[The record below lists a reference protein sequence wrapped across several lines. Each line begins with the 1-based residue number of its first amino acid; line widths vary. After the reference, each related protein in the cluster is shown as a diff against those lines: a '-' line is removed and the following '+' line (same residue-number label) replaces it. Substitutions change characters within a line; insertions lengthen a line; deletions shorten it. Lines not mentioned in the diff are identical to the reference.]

1 MSNILIQITVVA
13 AMFLSIVLP
22 VTLFLKSN
30 NKTKS
35 NYKIH
40 LLVNTVLFFGILLV
54 STGAALSNGVTVLA
68 SEIGNSAGD
77 GLAKGLG
84 YLGAAMVT
92 GLCGI
97 GAGIGV
103 SGSASAAIGAVSEDP
118 GIFGKSM
125 IFVAMAEGIALYGLI
140 ITFMILGKL

>member
-1 MSNILIQITVVA
+1 MNNLLIQITAVA
-13 AMFLSIVLP
+13 AMLLSIVLP
-22 VTLFLKSN
+22 VTMFLKSN
-30 NKTKS
+30 NKTKT

-40 LLVNTVLFFGILLV
+40 LLINTVLFFGILLV
-54 STGAALSNGVTVLA
+54 TTGATLSNGITALA
-68 SEIGNSAGD
+68 ADGESLGS
-77 GLAKGLG
+77 GLATGLG

-118 GIFGKSM
+118 AIFGKSM

>member
-1 MSNILIQITVVA
+1 MNNVLIQITVVV

-22 VTLFLKSN
+22 VTMFLKSN
-30 NKTKS
+30 NKTRF

-40 LLVNTVLFFGILLV
+40 LLVNTVLFFGMLLV
-54 STGAALSNGVTVLA
+54 ATGATLSNGLTVLA
-68 SEIGNSAGD
+68 AETDAVSGG
-77 GLAKGLG
+77 GLATGLG

-118 GIFGKSM
+118 AIFGKSM

>member
-1 MSNILIQITVVA
+1 MNSLLVQITTIFALV
-13 AMFLSIVLP
+13 LSIALP
-22 VTLFLKSN
+22 IGLFLRSSH
-30 NKTKS
+30 KTKHS
-35 NYKIH
+35 YKIH
-40 LLVNTVLFFGILLV
+40 LLVNSVLFFAILII
-54 STGAALSNGVTVLA
+54 SSGAALASGVDAFASDAYNGA
-68 SEIGNSAGD
+68 
-77 GLAKGLG
+77 GLATGLG

-118 GIFGKSM
+118 AIFGKSM

>member
-1 MSNILIQITVVA
+1 MSNLLIQITAVV

-22 VTLFLKSN
+22 VMMFLRNN

-35 NYKIH
+35 SYKIH
-40 LLVNTVLFFGILLV
+40 LLVNTVLFFGILL
-54 STGAALSNGVTVLA
+54 SNGITVLA
-68 SEIGNSAGD
+68 SDMGASAGD

-118 GIFGKSM
+118 AIFGKSM